1 MDYNRKQRGKKSKM
15 EDAVLIANNGPLNGQ
30 QWIIEG
36 TLVIGRDAECDI
48 VIPDRQ
54 VSRQHARITKSIN
67 GVILEDLGSKNGTFL
82 NNQALSEPVKLI
94 EADEIA
100 IALIQTFLF
109 LSSDATMPLSDL
121 PPELSQVF
129 RLRLDESAR
138 RVWVRGVELVPPLSN
153 QQFVL
158 LAYLYARPG
167 EVVSREEL
175 IQAVWE
181 DDTRWVSEQAF
192 DALVRRLRERL
203 NQLDLDYD
211 YIVTVRGHGLRFQ
224 NEAH

>member
-1 MDYNRKQRGKKSKM
+1 M

-30 QWIIEG
+30 QWIIDG

-54 VSRQHARITKSIN
+54 VSRQHARITKGTN
-67 GVILEDLGSKNGTFL
+67 GIILEDLGSKNGTFL
-82 NNQALSEPVKLI
+82 NNQVVSEPIKLV

-100 IALIQTFLF
+100 IALTQTFLF

-129 RLRLDESAR
+129 RLRLDESSR
-138 RVWVRGVELVPPLSN
+138 RVWVRGVELLPPLSN

-181 DDTRWVSEQAF
+181 DDTRWVTEQAF

-203 NQLDLDYD
+203 NQLDPEYD
-211 YIVTVRGHGLRFQ
+211 YVVTVRGHGLRFQ

>member
-1 MDYNRKQRGKKSKM
+1 M

-30 QWIIEG
+30 QWIIDG
-36 TLVIGRDAECDI
+36 TLLIGRDAECDI

-54 VSRQHARITKSIN
+54 VSRQHARITKGTN
-67 GVILEDLGSKNGTFL
+67 GIILEDLGSKNGTFL
-82 NNQALSEPVKLI
+82 NNQVVSEPIKLV

-100 IALIQTFLF
+100 IALTQTFLF

-129 RLRLDESAR
+129 RLRLDEGSR
-138 RVWVRGVELVPPLSN
+138 RVWVRGLELLPPLSN

-181 DDTRWVSEQAF
+181 DDTRWVTEQAF

-203 NQLDLDYD
+203 NQLDPEYD
-211 YIVTVRGHGLRFQ
+211 YVVTVRGHGLRFQ

>member
-1 MDYNRKQRGKKSKM
+1 M

-30 QWIIEG
+30 QWIIDG

-54 VSRQHARITKSIN
+54 VSRQHARITKGTN
-67 GVILEDLGSKNGTFL
+67 GIILEDLGSKNGTFL
-82 NNQALSEPVKLI
+82 NNQVVSEPIKLV

-100 IALIQTFLF
+100 IALTQTFLF

-129 RLRLDESAR
+129 RLRLDEGSR
-138 RVWVRGVELVPPLSN
+138 RVWVRGVELLPPLSN

-181 DDTRWVSEQAF
+181 DDTRWVTEQAF

-203 NQLDLDYD
+203 NQLDPEYD
-211 YIVTVRGHGLRFQ
+211 YVVTVRGHGLRFQ

>member
-1 MDYNRKQRGKKSKM
+1 M

-30 QWIIEG
+30 QWIIDG

-54 VSRQHARITKSIN
+54 VSRQHARITKGTN
-67 GVILEDLGSKNGTFL
+67 GIILEDLGSKNGTFL
-82 NNQALSEPVKLI
+82 NNQVVSEPIKLV

-100 IALIQTFLF
+100 IALTQTFLF

-129 RLRLDESAR
+129 RLRLDEGSR
-138 RVWVRGVELVPPLSN
+138 RVWVRGLELLPPLSN

-181 DDTRWVSEQAF
+181 DDTRWVTEQAF

-203 NQLDLDYD
+203 NQLDPDYD

>member
-1 MDYNRKQRGKKSKM
+1 M

-30 QWIIEG
+30 QWIIDG

-54 VSRQHARITKSIN
+54 VSRQHARITKGTN
-67 GVILEDLGSKNGTFL
+67 GIILEDLGSKNGTFL
-82 NNQALSEPVKLI
+82 NNQVLSEPIKLV

-100 IALIQTFLF
+100 IALTQTFLF

-129 RLRLDESAR
+129 RLRLDEGSR
-138 RVWVRGVELVPPLSN
+138 RVWVRGVELLPPLSN

-181 DDTRWVSEQAF
+181 DDTRWVTEQAF

-203 NQLDLDYD
+203 NQLDPEYD
-211 YIVTVRGHGLRFQ
+211 YVVTVRGHGLRFQ

>member
-1 MDYNRKQRGKKSKM
+1 M

-30 QWIIEG
+30 QWIIDG
-36 TLVIGRDAECDI
+36 TLLIGRDAECDI

-54 VSRQHARITKSIN
+54 VSRQHARITKGTN
-67 GVILEDLGSKNGTFL
+67 GIILEDLGSKNGTFL
-82 NNQALSEPVKLI
+82 NNQVLSEPIKLV

-100 IALIQTFLF
+100 IALTQTFLF

-129 RLRLDESAR
+129 RLRLDESSR
-138 RVWVRGVELVPPLSN
+138 RVWVRGVELLPPLSN

-181 DDTRWVSEQAF
+181 DDTRWVTEQAF

-203 NQLDLDYD
+203 NQLDPEYD
-211 YIVTVRGHGLRFQ
+211 YVVTVRGHGLRFQ

>member
-1 MDYNRKQRGKKSKM
+1 
-15 EDAVLIANNGPLNGQ
+15 
-30 QWIIEG
+30 
-36 TLVIGRDAECDI
+36 

-181 DDTRWVSEQAF
+181 DDTRWVS
-192 DALVRRLRERL
+192 
-203 NQLDLDYD
+203 
-211 YIVTVRGHGLRFQ
+211 
-224 NEAH
+224 

>member
-1 MDYNRKQRGKKSKM
+1 M

-100 IALIQTFLF
+100 IALTQTFLF